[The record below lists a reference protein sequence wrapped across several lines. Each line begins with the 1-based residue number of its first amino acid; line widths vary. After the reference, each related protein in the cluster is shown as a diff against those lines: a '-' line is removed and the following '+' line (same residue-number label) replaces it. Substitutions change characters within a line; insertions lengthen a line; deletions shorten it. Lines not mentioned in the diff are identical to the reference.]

1 MSDFVFERPL
11 KRDRRAIARLLL
23 ADMQEQGVPRT
34 ETELLVVSD
43 LLLTASPDQVFCRV
57 AREKKGGPAVGV
69 VIANVVVSVKLA
81 GCSVWLEH
89 LYVDAEWRG
98 RRLGR
103 ALVELVMDWAEE
115 TGKVGIE
122 LEAYQGNTPAGIL
135 YRSLGFGRLSR
146 ERYYF
151 SFRWLDE

>member
-1 MSDFVFERPL
+1 MSDFVFERPK
-11 KRDRRAIARLLL
+11 KRDRRTIARLLL

-34 ETELLVVSD
+34 EEELLSVSD
-43 LLLTASPDQVFCRV
+43 LLLSTPPDQCFCRV
-57 AREKKGGPAVGV
+57 ARATKTGPAVGV
-69 VIANVVVSVKLA
+69 VIASSMISVKLA
-81 GCSVWLEH
+81 GRSVWLEH
-89 LYVDAEWRG
+89 LYVDSEWRG

-103 ALVELVMDWAEE
+103 ALVELLMDWAEE

-151 SFRWLDE
+151 SFRWLDD